1 MPDELLLCLLCDI
14 PSQLY
19 FIFQLYGTY
28 GTICIRFN
36 LLQPA
41 NGFVRRAMTV
51 QKGKPAKKYSQVGR
65 VHDII
70 RLIEAR
76 HGITLEEL
84 AEEAGVT
91 RRTIHRDLNAIQEAG
106 YPLISEWAYGR
117 KVYRFLTRFKDVPP
131 ISFTLQELMTLCFL
145 RSQLDFL
152 EGTPFHDDMESIYRK
167 VNSVLPPRYAAHMER
182 IAGVSLP
189 LLQGRRDYSRA
200 GETLRILRD
209 ALVYQYRVTIDY
221 HVPGKDPASSYLIDP
236 YTLIFHRGGLYL
248 LGYAHNRQALRTFA
262 IERVRRV
269 VKENERFELPDEFC
283 PQAQLR
289 NAFGI
294 VEESAVPVRVRFS
307 SAVAH
312 AVRDR
317 VWHPT
322 QRVEELDNGGIVLS
336 FEAGGTME
344 IVSWVLSY
352 GRHAEIL
359 DPPELRSELKR
370 IVADMGQMYGKTR
383 TRKKRG

>member
-1 MPDELLLCLLCDI
+1 M
-14 PSQLY
+14 
-19 FIFQLYGTY
+19 
-28 GTICIRFN
+28 
-36 LLQPA
+36 A
-41 NGFVRRAMTV
+41 V
-51 QKGKPAKKYSQVGR
+51 QKGKPAKKYSQAGR

-76 HGITLEEL
+76 HGITIEEL

-106 YPLISEWAYGR
+106 YPLISEWSQGS

-152 EGTPFHDDMESIYRK
+152 EGTPFHDDMEAIYRK

-200 GETLRILRD
+200 GEPLKILRD
-209 ALVYQYRVTIDY
+209 ALIYQHRVTIDY
-221 HVPGKDPASSYLIDP
+221 LVPGKDSPSSYLVDP

-262 IERVRRV
+262 LERVSRV
-269 VKENERFELPDEFC
+269 VKENERFELPARFLSPRSSC
-283 PQAQLR
+283 GTPSALSRSRRFRSGCTFQRPLPMPS
-289 NAFGI
+289 GI
-294 VEESAVPVRVRFS
+294 ASGIPARKSKSWTTALLFYHSRRAEPWRLFPGSFPMAAMPRFS
-307 SAVAH
+307 S
-312 AVRDR
+312 RR
-317 VWHPT
+317 NSGP
-322 QRVEELDNGGIVLS
+322 
-336 FEAGGTME
+336 
-344 IVSWVLSY
+344 
-352 GRHAEIL
+352 
-359 DPPELRSELKR
+359 K
-370 IVADMGQMYGKTR
+370 
-383 TRKKRG
+383 